1 MTCPFCDEAV
11 SRPKHREAS
20 LDIKTGQCS
29 CGALYVDDETGRSGG
44 EALLAGLTML
54 CDGNLDR
61 AMEMVA
67 DRDYQLAD
75 REYEPR
81 TFTRASRLKG
91 LRAFGR
97 AKVWF
102 FRRILAS

>member
-1 MTCPFCDEAV
+1 
-11 SRPKHREAS
+11 
-20 LDIKTGQCS
+20 
-29 CGALYVDDETGRSGG
+29 
-44 EALLAGLTML
+44 LLAGLTML